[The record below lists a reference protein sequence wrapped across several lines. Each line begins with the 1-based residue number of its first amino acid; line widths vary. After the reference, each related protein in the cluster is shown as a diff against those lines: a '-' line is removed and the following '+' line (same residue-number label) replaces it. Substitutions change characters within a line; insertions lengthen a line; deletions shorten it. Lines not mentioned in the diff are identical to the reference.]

1 MRPPDRVFRGS
12 AYRGDD
18 ADARTGAV
26 KWPGLQY
33 IGQGHSNGR
42 VWGMGTF
49 SGYDP
54 TELAWPQV
62 ESLSGPLRE
71 EDALIGRAPLFLPQQ
86 HPADEIR
93 STTRD
98 ESALPSS

>member
-1 MRPPDRVFRGS
+1 MQMHEQGRS
-12 AYRGDD
+12 
-18 ADARTGAV
+18 
-26 KWPGLQY
+26 K
-33 IGQGHSNGR
+33 GQGFSISAKDSNGR

-71 EDALIGRAPLFLPQQ
+71 EDALIR
-86 HPADEIR
+86 
-93 STTRD
+93 
-98 ESALPSS
+98 

>member
-1 MRPPDRVFRGS
+1 MFVFRGS
-12 AYRGDD
+12 AYRPMQMHEQG
-18 ADARTGAV
+18 RS
-26 KWPGLQY
+26 K
-33 IGQGHSNGR
+33 GQGFSISAKDSNGR

>member
-1 MRPPDRVFRGS
+1 MHEQGRL
-12 AYRGDD
+12 
-18 ADARTGAV
+18 
-26 KWPGLQY
+26 K
-33 IGQGHSNGR
+33 GQGFSISAKDSNGR